1 MKMSEIAKLA
11 EISVATVSRALRS
24 PGLAG
29 PQIRTRIMEIVK
41 QHNYVYNAA
50 AADLSKPHTRLIG
63 VLIPA
68 ANKSVFADTLIAVQK
83 KTQEKFFRSLS
94 ATPDTIKPLAIKQ
107 AGLTVP
113 RDMSPIGFDDVEFA
127 AYCDPPL
134 TTVPVPAREMGYLA
148 VRELLGNIEGPGDGV
163 RQYCLDTDLI
173 TRESC
178 STPHRLSIPATS
190 SGYTGRR

>member
-68 ANKSVFADTLIAVQK
+68 ANKSVFADTLIAVSGK
-83 KTQEKFFRSLS
+83 NPGKFFSS
-94 ATPDTIKPLAIKQ
+94 IV
-107 AGLTVP
+107 GN
-113 RDMSPIGFDDVEFA
+113 
-127 AYCDPPL
+127 
-134 TTVPVPAREMGYLA
+134 ARYDQT
-148 VRELLGNIEGPGDGV
+148 LGN
-163 RQYCLDTDLI
+163 Q
-173 TRESC
+173 
-178 STPHRLSIPATS
+178 
-190 SGYTGRR
+190 TGRADGAPGYVADRI